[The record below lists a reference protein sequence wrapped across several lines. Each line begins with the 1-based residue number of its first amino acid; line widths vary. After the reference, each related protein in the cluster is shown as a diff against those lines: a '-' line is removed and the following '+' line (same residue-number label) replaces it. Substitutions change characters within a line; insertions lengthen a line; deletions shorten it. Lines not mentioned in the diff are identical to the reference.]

1 MKKTKK
7 QTKRRTNKEIQEAQ
21 NRKEEEKKTEERRI
35 AALIRKLNRKKKNE
49 ERFTGR
55 RIEYYLELKE
65 IRGIK
70 NSTKRTNLI
79 KHLMEVDKLNVGKTS
94 HLWRFQQWDS
104 LEDKYLKWAW
114 DMWGERAYR
123 SIT

>member
-1 MKKTKK
+1 M
-7 QTKRRTNKEIQEAQ
+7 KRRTKKEIEKEKM
-21 NRKEEEKKTEERRI
+21 RKKKEEQNEKNRVASLLK
-35 AALIRKLNRKKKNE
+35 KLNRKKKNE
-49 ERFTGR
+49 ESFSGR
-55 RIEYYLELKE
+55 KIEYYLMLKE
-65 IRGIK
+65 MRQIK
-70 NSTKRTNLI
+70 DSPQRTNLI

-104 LEDKYLKWAW
+104 LETKYLKWAW